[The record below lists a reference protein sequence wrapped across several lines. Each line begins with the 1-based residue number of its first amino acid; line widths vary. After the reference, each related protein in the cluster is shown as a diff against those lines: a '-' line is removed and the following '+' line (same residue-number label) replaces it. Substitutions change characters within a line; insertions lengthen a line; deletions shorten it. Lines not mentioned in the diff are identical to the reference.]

1 MISSRYGEI
10 AAKTK
15 NPKARAFLLGV
26 FAELASLDGVLD
38 NIAEDGVSVEEYNK
52 QRNENIPKL
61 QDKLENVYTEEERA
75 AFAIEECLPINEIG
89 PYGMRPAHYA
99 AEEGNLEL
107 LTELIGQGADLTLKC
122 NSGHTPR
129 DKARRHGHIH
139 ILNYID
145 SLFPSEPEAE
155 PHSE

>member
-1 MISSRYGEI
+1 MSSRYGEI
-10 AAKTK
+10 AARTT
-15 NPKARAFLLGV
+15 NPKVRAFLEGV
-26 FAELASLDGVLD
+26 FAELAALDGTLD
-38 NIAEDGVSVEEYNK
+38 KIAVDGIPAEEYLN

-61 QDKLENVYTEEERA
+61 QEKFESVYTEEERA
-75 AFAIEECLPINEIG
+75 AFAVEECLPVNEIG

-107 LTELIGQGADLTLKC
+107 LKELVEQGADLTLKC

-145 SLFPSEPEAE
+145 SLFPTEPE

>member
-1 MISSRYGEI
+1 MIGSRYGEI

-15 NPKARAFLLGV
+15 NPKAKAFLIGF
-26 FAELASLDGVLD
+26 FAELNALNDTLDR
-38 NIAEDGVSVEEYNK
+38 IDGISAQEYDK

-61 QDKLENVYTEEERA
+61 QEKLESTFTEEERA
-75 AFAIEECLPINEIG
+75 AFAEEECLPVNEIG

-107 LTELIGQGADLTLKC
+107 LTELVGQGADLTLKC

-145 SLFPSEPEAE
+145 SLFPPE